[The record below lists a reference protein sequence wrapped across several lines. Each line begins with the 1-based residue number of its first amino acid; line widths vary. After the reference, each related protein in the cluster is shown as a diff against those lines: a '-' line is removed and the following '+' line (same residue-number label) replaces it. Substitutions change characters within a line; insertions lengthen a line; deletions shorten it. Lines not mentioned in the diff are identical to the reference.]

1 MSFTSRKPVTLEDID
16 DSLIKVI
23 DSLRISIERQNSQRQ
38 WLERIDARLAAIEA
52 AVSAVPEG
60 ENPLVQMLRDLFKQ
74 GDDQTQQLTQ
84 ILAGLALVLKA
95 DQAKS

>member
-1 MSFTSRKPVTLEDID
+1 
-16 DSLIKVI
+16 
-23 DSLRISIERQNSQRQ
+23 LRISIERQTIQRQ
-38 WLERIDARLAAIEA
+38 WLERIDTRLAAIEA

-74 GDDQTQQLTQ
+74 GDDQTQKLTQ

-95 DQAKS
+95 DQAT